1 MILLILHFPGWYLL
15 AALGLMLLGLACK
28 LLKPRR

>member
-1 MILLILHFPGWYLL
+1 MILHFPAWYLL

-28 LLKPRR
+28 LLKPRP